1 MIITEKYYQWL
12 CLKKGEVKCGTEGF
26 ICADQKQALKNI
38 SLKYGI
44 DKTQLRLHAQIQPK
58 INIEKA

>member
-26 ICADQKQALKNI
+26 ICVDQKQALKNI

-44 DKTQLRLHAQIQPK
+44 DNCMRKSSQKLI
-58 INIEKA
+58 